1 MLVEKLENLKQEIL
15 AEIDKVDYSLR
26 KTLTEIRVKV
36 FGKSG
41 HLTMFSKGMREL
53 SAEERPKVGSL
64 INSVRNAIEE
74 RLTAKEKEF
83 ENLELN
89 ERLEREKVDITEPSK
104 GVLKGAY
111 HPILDVTDKLMDIC
125 VSLGFSVV
133 EGPEVESDY
142 YNFEA
147 MNIPKNHPSRDMQ
160 DTFFIND
167 NILLRSQTSAVQAR
181 EMETR
186 KPPFKIICPGKTY
199 RNDSDSTHIPV
210 FHQLEGL
217 VIDENVS
224 MADLK
229 SMLTTLMKRLYGEDT
244 TIRFRP
250 SFFPFTE
257 PSIEVDVSCPSC
269 HGKGCTTCKGTGMRE
284 LLGAGIVN
292 PKVLEMSGIDSKKYM
307 GFAFGFGL
315 DRTAMILNSINN
327 IRYLYRNDIR
337 FLNQM
342 K

>member
-1 MLVEKLENLKQEIL
+1 MLDDLKKIKEEALVEISKITYENRKKLVDLKVKIL
-15 AEIDKVDYSLR
+15 
-26 KTLTEIRVKV
+26 
-36 FGKSG
+36 GKSG
-41 HLTMFSKGMREL
+41 SLTAISKGMRDVAPED
-53 SAEERPKVGSL
+53 RPKVGAL
-64 INSVRNAIEE
+64 INEVRGAIEE
-74 RLTAKEKEF
+74 QITAKEKEF
-83 ENLELN
+83 EACELN
-89 ERLEREKVDITEPSK
+89 ERLEKERVDITEPAKNSK
-104 GVLKGAY
+104 RGAL
-111 HPILDVTDKLMDIC
+111 HPIPSVVDKLTDIC
-125 VSLGFSVV
+125 VALGFSVV

-160 DTFFIND
+160 DTFFINS

-181 EMETR
+181 EMEKR

-199 RNDSDSTHIPV
+199 RNDNDSTHSPV
-210 FHQLEGL
+210 FNQLEGL
-217 VIDENVS
+217 VVDENVS

-229 SMLTTLMKRLYGEDT
+229 SMLTIIMKRLYGEDT

-269 HGKGCTTCKGTGMRE
+269 HGKGCSTCKGTGMLE

-292 PKVLEMSGIDSKKYM
+292 PKVLEMSGIDSKKYR

-315 DRTAMILNSINN
+315 DRTAMILNSIGD

-337 FLNQM
+337 FIDQM
-342 K
+342 R

>member
-1 MLVEKLENLKQEIL
+1 MLIDELKKIEGEISVEIENICDRK
-15 AEIDKVDYSLR
+15 SLN
-26 KTLTEIRVKV
+26 EVRVKV

-41 HLTMFSKGMREL
+41 LITSLSKGMRDVAPEDR
-53 SAEERPKVGSL
+53 AKVGAQ
-64 INSVRNAIEE
+64 INEVRSALE
-74 RLTAKEKEF
+74 AKLAEKE
-83 ENLELN
+83 EKIGQAELDAKLEH
-89 ERLEREKVDITEPSK
+89 ETIDITEPAK
-104 GVLKGAY
+104 GIKRGAL
-111 HPILDVTDKLMDIC
+111 HPIPSVVDRLTDIC
-125 VSLGFSVV
+125 VNLGFSVV

-181 EMETR
+181 EMELR
-186 KPPFKIICPGKTY
+186 KPPFKIVCPGKTY
-199 RNDSDSTHIPV
+199 RNDSDSTHSPV
-210 FHQLEGL
+210 FNQLEGL

-229 SMLTTLMKRLYGEDT
+229 SMLTIMMKRLYGEDT

-269 HGKGCTTCKGTGMRE
+269 HGKGCNICKGTGMLE

-292 PKVLEMSGIDSKKYM
+292 PKVLEMSGIDSKKYR

-315 DRTAMILNSINN
+315 DRTAMILNSIGN

>member
-1 MLVEKLENLKQEIL
+1 MLIDELEKLKQEVL
-15 AEIDKVDYSLR
+15 VEIDKVDYSLR
-26 KTLTEIRVKV
+26 KALNDIKVKV

-41 HLTMFSKGMREL
+41 HLTMLSKGMRDVA
-53 SAEERPKVGSL
+53 AEERPKVGAL
-64 INSVRNAIEE
+64 INKVRNEIEE
-74 RLTAKEKEF
+74 RIAKKEAEF
-83 ENLELN
+83 EQNELS
-89 ERLEREKVDITEPSK
+89 ERLESEKVDITEPAK
-104 GVLKGAY
+104 DCLKGAL
-111 HPILDVTDKLMDIC
+111 HPIADVVDRLTDIC
-125 VSLGFSVV
+125 VKLGFSVV
-133 EGPEVESDY
+133 EGPEIESDY

-160 DTFFIND
+160 DTFFINE

-181 EMETR
+181 EMEVR

-199 RNDSDSTHIPV
+199 RNDSDSTHSPV
-210 FHQLEGL
+210 FNQLEGL

-229 SMLTTLMKRLYGEDT
+229 SMLTILMKRLFGEET

-269 HGKGCTTCKGTGMRE
+269 HGKGCSVCKGTGMLE

-292 PKVLEMSGIDSKKYM
+292 PKVLEMSGIDSKKYR

-315 DRTAMILNSINN
+315 DRTAMILNSIGN
-327 IRYLYRNDIR
+327 IRNLYRNDIR

>member
-1 MLVEKLENLKQEIL
+1 MLEELKKIKEETLAQISNITYENSKELGELK
-15 AEIDKVDYSLR
+15 
-26 KTLTEIRVKV
+26 VKV
-36 FGKSG
+36 LGKSG
-41 HLTMFSKGMREL
+41 SLTAISKGMRDVAPED
-53 SAEERPKVGSL
+53 RPKVGAL
-64 INSVRNAIEE
+64 INEVRGAIEE
-74 RLTAKEKEF
+74 EIAKKEEEF
-83 ENLELN
+83 EERKLN
-89 ERLEREKVDITEPSK
+89 EMLEKEKVDITEPAK
-104 GVLKGAY
+104 NVKRGAL
-111 HPILDVTDKLMDIC
+111 HPIPSVVDKLTDIC
-125 VSLGFSVV
+125 VALGFSVV

-160 DTFFIND
+160 DTFFINS

-181 EMETR
+181 EMEKR

-199 RNDSDSTHIPV
+199 RNDNDSTHSPV
-210 FHQLEGL
+210 FNQLEGL

-229 SMLTTLMKRLYGEDT
+229 SMLTIIMKRLYGEDT

-269 HGKGCTTCKGTGMRE
+269 HGKGCSTCKGTGMLE

-292 PKVLEMSGIDSKKYM
+292 PKVLEMSGIDSKKYR

-315 DRTAMILNSINN
+315 DRTAMILNSIGD

-337 FLNQM
+337 FINQM